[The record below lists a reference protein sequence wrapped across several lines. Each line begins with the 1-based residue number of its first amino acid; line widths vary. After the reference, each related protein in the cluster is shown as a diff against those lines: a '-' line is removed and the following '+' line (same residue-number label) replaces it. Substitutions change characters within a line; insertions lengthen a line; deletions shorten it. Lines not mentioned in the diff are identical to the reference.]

1 MANGSYAA
9 WFRPYRTV
17 ATQTTSVLGKYL
29 EDRGPHLGAM
39 VAYYALLSMFP
50 FIFLSMS
57 VLGLFGQISESSYL
71 IRELERILP
80 NQSVDDLTNLVQSVQ
95 RNATTFFAIGIVG
108 MVWSSVGFYSA
119 LESALNIVFRVSNR
133 SFVRGKWLSF
143 LFVLASLVVL
153 FVSLATATIAIG
165 WLDRHAPGTLH
176 SGIVPYVISIAL
188 TGVGSFVF
196 LMVVYRTLTN
206 VELDRGDV
214 WPGALF
220 GTVLFEV
227 SFQAVPFYLHF
238 SDVLPALRAFGGLV
252 LVLVWLYLMANII
265 VLGAEINWRH
275 WIRHQPVDHD
285 LAGLA

>member
-9 WFRPYRTV
+9 WFRPYRVV

-29 EDRGPHLGAM
+29 DDRGPHLAAM
-39 VAYYALLSMFP
+39 VAYYALLAMFP

-80 NQSVDDLTNLVQSVQ
+80 NQSVDDLTNLVRSVQ
-95 RNATTFFAIGIVG
+95 RNATTFFAIGVIG
-108 MVWSSVGFYSA
+108 MVWTSLGFYSA

-143 LFVLASLVVL
+143 LFVLASLAVL
-153 FVSLATATIAIG
+153 FVSLAAATVAIG
-165 WLDRHAPGTLH
+165 WLDRHAPGVLR
-176 SGIVPYVISIAL
+176 SGIAPYVISIAL
-188 TGVGSFVF
+188 TGIGSFVF
-196 LMVVYRTLTN
+196 LIVAYRALTN
-206 VELDRGDV
+206 VKLDRGDV

-275 WIRHQPVDHD
+275 WIRHQPSEDD